1 MRPSLLISTFLC
13 ALGPVFCLLLTPIQ
27 NAWVAHLKATTLP
40 TAAEPVFSFAP
51 VWHFKLGG
59 FEANLAFAE
68 VSAMLMYG
76 VATVVFARFIRRF
89 PLSKWYWPIWN
100 ALLLSGLAL
109 VNFGHL
115 PAGFLAIAGFA
126 ILAKTYDA
134 RRQGLH
140 LKEKAFA
147 KTGS

>member
-1 MRPSLLISTFLC
+1 MRPPLLILTFLC

-40 TAAEPVFSFAP
+40 TAVEPVFSSAP
-51 VWHFKLGG
+51 VWQFKFGDY
-59 FEANLAFAE
+59 EAHVSFAE

-76 VATVVFARFIRRF
+76 VATVVFARFILRF
-89 PLSKWYWPIWN
+89 PLSKCYWPIWN

-134 RRQGLH
+134 RRQGLQV
-140 LKEKAFA
+140 KEKASLP
-147 KTGS
+147 TS